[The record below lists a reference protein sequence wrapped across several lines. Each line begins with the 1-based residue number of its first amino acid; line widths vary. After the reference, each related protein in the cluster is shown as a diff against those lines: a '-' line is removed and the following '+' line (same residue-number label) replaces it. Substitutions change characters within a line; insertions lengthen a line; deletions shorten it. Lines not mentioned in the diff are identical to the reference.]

1 MFPSP
6 GPSAQL
12 VTLATPE
19 LMSHLQAAGV
29 ELRVEGDRLRFGAA
43 REALTPELRNELVRR
58 KQEIIGYL
66 LELSG
71 GAAEAPFARLMEP
84 IRLGPLLLRNRMVLS
99 PMQVDFNGPDGSVTD
114 RTVSYYAERAAG
126 GAGLIVVEATDVDFP
141 VGRITP
147 HQLRADDDRFIPG
160 LRRLAQA
167 IQHEG
172 ARAFLQLQHAGRR
185 TSSALTGQRPVA
197 PSALPNHMGETPKE
211 LAAGEIAILVAR
223 FATAAARAEMAG
235 FDGVEI
241 HGGHGYLVSQ
251 FLSPTY
257 NRRRDEYG
265 GTVENR
271 CRFLLEVIAEIRR
284 RIARGFPISCRLSAV
299 EYEVVEEIRQLAG
312 GLTLDEACEVA
323 RRACEAGVA
332 GIDVSA
338 TLVGVARL
346 HPMSWPEGQLIP
358 YAEAI
363 RREVTVPVSV
373 TARISPTLA
382 ETALREGRIDLVRF
396 GRQLLADP
404 YLPRKL
410 AEGRAADVVPCIY
423 CSDCLDPVLRRP
435 EAVCAVNAGLGREGA
450 GIGRAA
456 VRRVVLVAGGGP
468 AGLEAARVAALR
480 GHQVHLFERDAA
492 LGGQMRLVSK
502 PPEARQTYDAFL
514 HYLVRQVEQ
523 LGVDIRLGEELG
535 AAAVRNWN
543 PDALIVA
550 TGVRAAQPPIAGLES
565 ARVLFATEVLAGTA
579 TGERVVV
586 VGGERV
592 GCETALRLAAE
603 GRLVTLVARRPEL
616 ATKVNAALRAHL
628 LWAIK
633 TRGIAVTTGAEAVEA
648 TPVGL
653 VVRDGWGERRMLPA
667 HTIVLATGAAP
678 DDRLAAELADLG
690 PRVLR
695 AGDCN
700 RPRGLR
706 ESIEEAYQAATSI

>member
-1 MFPSP
+1 MVD
-6 GPSAQL
+6 A
-12 VTLATPE
+12 LALPTPE
-19 LMSHLQAAGV
+19 LVSHLQALGV
-29 ELRVEGDRLRFGAA
+29 ELRAEGDRLRFGAA

-58 KQEIIGYL
+58 KRDIIAYL
-66 LELSG
+66 MESSG
-71 GAAEAPFARLMEP
+71 GAEEAPFARLLEP

-114 RTVSYYAERAAG
+114 RTVAYYAERAAG
-126 GAGLIVVEATDVDFP
+126 GAGLVVVEATDVDFP

-147 HQLRADDDRFIPG
+147 NQLRADDDRFIPG

-167 IQHEG
+167 IQREG
-172 ARAFLQLQHAGRR
+172 AKAFLQLQHAGRR

-197 PSALPNHMGETPKE
+197 PSALSNHMGETPKE
-211 LAAGEIAILVAR
+211 LTAAEIAVLVAR
-223 FATAAARAEMAG
+223 FAAAAARAEMAG

-241 HGGHGYLVSQ
+241 HGGHGYLVAQ

-284 RIARGFPISCRLSAV
+284 RIGRGFPVSCRLSAV

-312 GLTLDEACEVA
+312 GLTLDETREVA
-323 RRACEAGVA
+323 RRAAEAGVV

-338 TLVGVARL
+338 TLVGVARQ

-373 TARISPTLA
+373 TARIGPVLA

-404 YLPRKL
+404 HLPRKL
-410 AEGRAADVVPCIY
+410 AEGRAADAAPCIY
-423 CSDCLDPVLRRP
+423 CSDCLDPALRRP
-435 EAVCAVNAGLGREGA
+435 EAVCAINAGLGREGLGGIN

-480 GHQVHLFERDAA
+480 GHEVHLFERSAV
-492 LGGQMRLVSK
+492 LGGQMRLASK
-502 PPEARQTYDAFL
+502 PPEARQTWEAFL

-523 LGVDIRLGEELG
+523 LGVDVRLGEELG
-535 AAAVRNWN
+535 ADAVRTWS
-543 PDALIVA
+543 PDAVIVA
-550 TGVRAAQPPIAGLES
+550 TGARAAEPPISGLES
-565 ARVLFATEVLAGTA
+565 ARVLRAAEVLAGAA

-592 GCETALRLAAE
+592 GCETALRLAEE
-603 GRLVTLVARRPEL
+603 GRRVSLVARRPEL

-628 LWAIK
+628 VWAVK
-633 TRGIAVTTGAEAVEA
+633 ARGIAVTTGAEAVEA
-648 TPVGL
+648 TPGGL
-653 VVRDGWGERRMLPA
+653 VVRDGWGERRTLPA
-667 HTIVLATGAAP
+667 DTIVLATGAAP
-678 DDRLAAELADLG
+678 DDRLAADLADLG
-690 PRVLR
+690 SRVLR

-706 ESIEEAYQAATSI
+706 ESIEEAYQAAISI